1 MYNVSL
7 ATIQKKLYLIEHQ
20 LNDLSFIED
29 FKTLIDNNV
38 SNLSYKTNVKGKMTA
53 WSLFCDNKVFIN
65 IIKNC
70 SEILG
75 FFENKGLAC
84 NSAWGNI
91 LKGEDEVIMHNHPE
105 AIVSGIIYLTENGPG
120 TYFPQFN
127 KTIEEK
133 IGKIVFFSPE
143 AMHSV
148 TKSKLNEKRYTL
160 AFNFVE
166 HHSWDGNNK

>member
-38 SNLSYKTNVKGKMTA
+38 SNLSYRTNVKGKMTA

-84 NSAWGNI
+84 KQI
-91 LKGEDEVIMHNHPE
+91 K
-105 AIVSGIIYLTENGPG
+105 
-120 TYFPQFN
+120 
-127 KTIEEK
+127 
-133 IGKIVFFSPE
+133 
-143 AMHSV
+143 
-148 TKSKLNEKRYTL
+148 
-160 AFNFVE
+160 
-166 HHSWDGNNK
+166 